1 MIGGRGENQTT
12 LIVDLKGWDKR
23 PLPEQHAAA
32 LVGKIQMMLAA
43 IPEPKWQVFM
53 PPAIPG
59 LGMSNGIS
67 VHIQDKAEADPMKID
82 ELKKVLLAKLNA
94 NPHILAAF
102 VGYNAETPHL
112 KFNLDRVKTEMFH
125 VPVATIYATL
135 QNYLGSRYVNDVN
148 LGTQVNRVTVCAE
161 ASARATPEAVERLY
175 VRSDTGAM
183 VPVGSLGTISREL
196 GPRTIYTRDKYVTAG
211 INILPMPGVPSG
223 LVMNEIRE
231 LFKEELPE
239 GYGYDWS
246 ALSFQEARNEGSAA
260 PLLLLAVLFGYLF
273 LVAQYESW
281 TIPLPVM
288 LSIFVAVLGALLG
301 LKYWGIFATG
311 KPFALSIYAQL
322 GLVLL
327 VGLASKNAILLV
339 EFARDKRES
348 EGYSIVEAAGAAAG
362 ERLRALLMTALTT
375 LLGTLPMMIATGAG
389 AASRNH
395 LGTTEFFGMLASV
408 VFGILLVPGLYAL
421 FQTWRERI
429 KRFFAYVSAR
439 AARRRSLKDSRK
451 KRV

>member
-1 MIGGRGENQTT
+1 
-12 LIVDLKGWDKR
+12 
-23 PLPEQHAAA
+23 
-32 LVGKIQMMLAA
+32 MLAA
-43 IPEPKWQVFM
+43 IPEPKWHVFM

-67 VHIQDKAEADPMKID
+67 VHIQDKSEADPIKID

-102 VGYNAETPHL
+102 AGYNAETPHL

-125 VPVATIYATL
+125 VPVATVYATL

-211 INILPMPGVPSG
+211 LNILPMPGVPSG

-231 LFKEELPE
+231 LLKDELPE
-239 GYGYDWS
+239 GYGYDWA

-301 LKYWGIFATG
+301 LKYWGFFATG
-311 KPFALSIYAQL
+311 KPYALSIYAQL

-339 EFARDKRES
+339 EFARDKHEN
-348 EGYSIVEAAGAAAG
+348 EGFSIVEAAGAAAG

-375 LLGTLPMMIATGAG
+375 LLGTLPMMLATGAG
-389 AASRNH
+389 ASSRNH

-408 VFGILLVPGLYAL
+408 MFGILLVPGLYAL
-421 FQTWRERI
+421 FQTWRERV
-429 KRFFAYVSAR
+429 KRVFGYISAR
-439 AARRRSLKDSRK
+439 AARRRTLKARANAPITGNM
-451 KRV
+451 V